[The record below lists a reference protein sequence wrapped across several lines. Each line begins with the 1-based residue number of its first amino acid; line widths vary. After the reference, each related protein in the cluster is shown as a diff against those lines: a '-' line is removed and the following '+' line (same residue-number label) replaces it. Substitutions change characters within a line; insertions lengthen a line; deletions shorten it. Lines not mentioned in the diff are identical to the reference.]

1 MAFDPKVF
9 SQIVF
14 QGIYESKRIFNRM
27 NRAYDALVAGV
38 WAKSV
43 DVPLMPQLVVSKA
56 AVAEGHA
63 DRKRG
68 SDVSTVNVPFSTY
81 IVPIACVLEDIMA
94 TNDQLLNA
102 LAAQV
107 VAAFER
113 GLDVDSL
120 AAAVLALPGGNKDI
134 MAGGTMQDVDIMKVL
149 SWFNKKELPDT
160 DRLVIVPTNLEE
172 EFYACPMV
180 KQAMSYNQNLL
191 ETGVIKIKNATFIVT
206 ALASQVDNKDA
217 LQAIWGQSIA
227 AVVKNSGLDRFE
239 AYVAG
244 SGLKVVDYAGYGG
257 AKRIYDNGVFA
268 LKHQ

>member
-1 MAFDPKVF
+1 MSLSIEERFEKMKHIRNELLQFKESPLYEYRLKHKFFPVVGEGSHMAHIIFIGEAPGKNEAQTARPFCGKSGKVL
-9 SQIVF
+9 
-14 QGIYESKRIFNRM
+14 R
-27 NRAYDALVAGV
+27 D
-38 WAKSV
+38 
-43 DVPLMPQLVVSKA
+43 
-56 AVAEGHA
+56 
-63 DRKRG
+63 
-68 SDVSTVNVPFSTY
+68 
-81 IVPIACVLEDIMA
+81 
-94 TNDQLLNA
+94 A

-191 ETGVIKIKNATFIVT
+191 ETGVIKIKNATLIVT